1 MVGCFHGKTP
11 AGSTIRVEQPNM
23 VQRMFALCSERV
35 DLVRQIFRHS
45 IPVSWGP
52 HVVSP
57 FRDPRQSVKSR
68 DFTRDNPQRKKTKCH
83 VHHCQIRG
91 QSYFPTTFTS
101 KTRFFQGG
109 LVSYVWHPTTQSS
122 PVPKYY
128 VFGQNSTETVVSS
141 GFCVRCPSLS
151 RILWIQSCGGEVD
164 HALVI
169 RIFNARPI

>member
-1 MVGCFHGKTP
+1 MVGCFHGKNP

-83 VHHCQIRG
+83 VHHCAKFEENHTSPQHLPVKPDVFKEAWYLTYGIRRRKVLP
-91 QSYFPTTFTS
+91 YRNTTFLG
-101 KTRFFQGG
+101 KTRPKPL
-109 LVSYVWHPTTQSS
+109 LVLAFALDAIAYHG
-122 PVPKYY
+122 Y
-128 VFGQNSTETVVSS
+128 FGFSHVEVKWIM
-141 GFCVRCPSLS
+141 LS
-151 RILWIQSCGGEVD
+151 
-164 HALVI
+164 
-169 RIFNARPI
+169 